1 MEKSTALRQKLIFG
15 AVNKIHGTSTVACIL
30 MSMLLPPCMQLVK
43 DGCNF
48 LLQL

>member
-43 DGCNF
+43 EWM
-48 LLQL
+48 